1 MEEEAGDW
9 SEDEVDGEEEDED
22 EEMVEEEAA
31 THQPS
36 QTERKDYVP
45 H

>member
-1 MEEEAGDW
+1 MEEAGYL
-9 SEDEVDGEEEDED
+9 SEDEVDGEEE
-22 EEMVEEEAA
+22 EMEEEEAV

-36 QTERKDYVP
+36 QVERKDYVP

>member
-1 MEEEAGDW
+1 MEEAGD
-9 SEDEVDGEEEDED
+9 SYEDKVYGED
-22 EEMVEEEAA
+22 EEEYMVEEEAV

-36 QTERKDYVP
+36 QVERKDYVP